1 MTYNEG
7 VIQAFG
13 RPLRCLEFMYTESE
27 IELGVESF
35 FKKEQM
41 KVLQNY
47 ESLVNVASMALGGKG
62 SSSRSPDN
70 VIDVQSADQL
80 GNAIRSQLNGR

>member
-1 MTYNEG
+1 M
-7 VIQAFG
+7 F
-13 RPLRCLEFMYTESE
+13 TESE

-47 ESLVNVASMALGGKG
+47 ESLVNVVSMALGGKK
-62 SSSRSPDN
+62 SSTRSPDN
-70 VIDVQSADQL
+70 VIDIQSADQL
-80 GNAIRSQLNGR
+80 SNAIRSQLNGG

>member
-1 MTYNEG
+1 M
-7 VIQAFG
+7 QAFG
-13 RPLRCLEFMYTESE
+13 RPFRCIEFVYTESE

-47 ESLVNVASMALGGKG
+47 ESLVNVVSMALGGKKG
-62 SSSRSPDN
+62 SGATPDN
-70 VIDVQSADQL
+70 VVNVQSAAQL
-80 GNAIRSQLNGR
+80 DNMIRSQLKGG